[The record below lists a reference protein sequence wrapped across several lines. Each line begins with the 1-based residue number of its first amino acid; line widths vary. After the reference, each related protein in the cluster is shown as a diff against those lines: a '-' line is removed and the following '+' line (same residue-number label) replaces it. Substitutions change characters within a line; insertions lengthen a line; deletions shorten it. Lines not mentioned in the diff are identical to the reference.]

1 MTAIVIL
8 NIALVA
14 FVVIGMLA
22 LLSWGIRTDK
32 GRTVPVG
39 KIARRQSRGYARVG
53 RPVPTTSRPVP
64 TTSRAVPTTN

>member
-1 MTAIVIL
+1 MTAIIVL
-8 NIALVA
+8 NIAGIA

-22 LLSWGIRTDK
+22 LLGWGILTDK

-53 RPVPTTSRPVP
+53 RPVPS
-64 TTSRAVPTTN
+64 AM